1 LYDRRRRSKKLPSSC
16 CDFCCW
22 RHHDV
27 AGHSPACVSD
37 PIVTRHFLIGRRS
50 KKDDMT
56 NQMIWIRRL
65 VRHHDHGTAGSIRLV
80 PVGACSY
87 WNNATGC
94 FLSCHRGRKNCLLL
108 LDRGQQQNERGPPE
122 QEWWARRRTTILGGS
137 RRWNQSTT
145 TATTD
150 TTSTSTSTS
159 TALSSVVTAAER
171 LLDAVYTEP
180 SGRKRRRRNNDLWR
194 KKERTRLRLLDHR
207 LGRSS
212 TIEEDT
218 TRGTSSSKKAM
229 IVTMPK
235 NSSKEKSK
243 SQDKDDDDDD
253 YDFAAMFPKA
263 PVDDTRTIM
272 DLVFPNPYKGYP
284 PPPNAIQ
291 WPTTVTEWRDR
302 LRKTWDLYRWTWR
315 GFWKSKGFVV
325 EDELDKT
332 LPIPSYNNNSSTNR
346 DASTTTASSS
356 SSMND
361 DGNSTTAPDPNEIIA
376 NVRRNAQFIK
386 DEAVSLGNRIK
397 QTTGIETK
405 DDLKQIV
412 AGAMKLFTEC
422 VNQFMAGYRKGRD
435 DEVEQMLTQYF
446 QTLETTTTATPTSH
460 RPNKRRK
467 VQARVRNRTMMIIRQ
482 RYLRTRRYNK

>member
-1 LYDRRRRSKKLPSSC
+1 MIVVVADPTTSKRWAPSCWWPLPRVRPRFNRDTS
-16 CDFCCW
+16 
-22 RHHDV
+22 
-27 AGHSPACVSD
+27 
-37 PIVTRHFLIGRRS
+37 FLIGRRT
-50 KKDDMT
+50 KDDDMT

-65 VRHHDHGTAGSIRLV
+65 RHGTAAYHPRGHRLV
-80 PVGACSY
+80 GTCSY
-87 WNNATGC
+87 WNNARASSI
-94 FLSCHRGRKNCLLL
+94 SCNRGRNRVLLL
-108 LDRGQQQNERGPPE
+108 VRGQQQNERGPPE
-122 QEWWARRRTTILGGS
+122 HSWWASRTIFGSNS
-137 RRWNQSTT
+137 RRWNQSTR

-150 TTSTSTSTS
+150 TTS

-194 KKERTRLRLLDHR
+194 TKERRLRLDR

-212 TIEEDT
+212 SNEEDT
-218 TRGTSSSKKAM
+218 IRGASSSKKAM
-229 IVTMPK
+229 VVTVPK
-235 NSSKEKSK
+235 NSSNEMSK
-243 SQDKDDDDDD
+243 FQDKDDDDDD
-253 YDFAAMFPKA
+253 FAKMFPKA

-291 WPTTVTEWRDR
+291 WPTSVTEWRDR

-315 GFWKSKGFVV
+315 GFWNSKGFMV

-332 LPIPSYNNNSSTNR
+332 LPIPSYNNNSTNR
-346 DASTTTASSS
+346 DATTTTVSSSSLSS

-361 DGNSTTAPDPNEIIA
+361 DSNSTTAPDPNEIIA

-386 DEAVSLGNRIK
+386 EEAVSLGDRIK

-446 QTLETTTTATPTSH
+446 QTLETTTTVPTPH

-467 VQARVRNRTMMIIRQ
+467 VQARVRNRTMSIIRQ
-482 RYLRTRRYNK
+482 RYLRTRR